1 MRNWRSEVRILPSRP
16 ESEKMTEFRNGIVNT
31 IKNLMLKGSFTLAII
46 YTLGHI
52 CIAMTVVYMLT
63 GSSVW
68 EAGLV
73 ALIEPSINGVWFY
86 ILHKTWTYFRQ

>member
-1 MRNWRSEVRILPSRP
+1 MSEFTEGVFNFLKRIIR
-16 ESEKMTEFRNGIVNT
+16 
-31 IKNLMLKGSFTLAII
+31 GSSLILALI

-52 CIAMTVVYMLT
+52 CIAMTVVTLLT
-63 GSSVW
+63 GASLW

-86 ILHKTWTYFRQ
+86 VLHSTWKKINGK